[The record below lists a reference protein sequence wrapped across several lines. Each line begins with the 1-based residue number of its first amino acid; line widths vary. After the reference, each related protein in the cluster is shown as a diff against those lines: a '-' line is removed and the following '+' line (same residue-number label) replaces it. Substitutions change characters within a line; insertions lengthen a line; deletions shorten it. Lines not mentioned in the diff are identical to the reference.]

1 VIDFPSTVKD
11 RPEKECYVKELM
23 SGNEAI
29 ARGAFECGVR
39 FAAGYPGTPSTEIM
53 EAFAK
58 YPGVYAEWSPN
69 EKVAMEVGI
78 GAALAGSRAMVVMK
92 HVGVNVAAD
101 PLFTASYTGT
111 NGALV
116 VITADDPSLHSS
128 QNEQDNRH
136 YARFAKIP
144 MLEPADSEEAKA
156 FIKRAFELSEKFDT
170 PVFLRSTTRV
180 SHSKSVVNLEE
191 PMAVEDRTAIRFNA
205 EKFVMV
211 PMNARKRR
219 IVVEKRMQDL
229 QVFAETFSENRI
241 ELNSFD
247 VGIITAGISYHYAKD
262 VFPEYSYLKLGMV
275 HPLPV
280 GLIREFAAR
289 VRKIYVIEELDP
301 FLEEQIRAMGIEVTG
316 KEIFPYTGEFDPGVI
331 EQAIAGGSKTVRSLP
346 EIPIPPR
353 PPNLCP
359 GCPHRGLFYVL
370 GKLKVF
376 VTGDI
381 GCYTLS
387 FMKPL
392 EGLHSC
398 ICMGAGIGMA
408 HGMSKVLG
416 EKGRGKVVGVIGDS
430 TFLHS
435 GITPLLDMAYNHSD
449 AVIIICDN
457 RTTAMTGMQE
467 HPGTG
472 FTLHGEKTMG
482 VDIAALVKTLGVEGV
497 RIVDPYDLKAVRTV
511 LKEELARSGPSV
523 VISRRACVLFKR
535 EKSFPRKPFRI
546 DPEKCTGCRLCLG
559 LGCPPIAWQILDNEP
574 DGIANEAK
582 GKGRKGVAVID
593 RNLCT
598 GCGLCAQL
606 CKSEAITEEKE

>member
-1 VIDFPSTVKD
+1 
-11 RPEKECYVKELM
+11 VKELM

-29 ARGAFECGVR
+29 ARGAFECGAR

-78 GAALAGSRAMVVMK
+78 GAALAGTRVMVVMK

-101 PLFTASYTGT
+101 PLFTVSYTGT

-144 MLEPADSEEAKA
+144 MLEPADSQEAKD
-156 FIKRAFELSEKFDT
+156 FIKLAFDLSERFDT

-180 SHSKSVVNLEE
+180 SHSKSVVTLDE
-191 PMAVEDRTAIRFNA
+191 PLTLEDRTAIRFNA

-219 IVVEKRMQDL
+219 VVVEKRMQDL
-229 QVFAETFSENRI
+229 RTFAETFSENRLDI
-241 ELNSFD
+241 KSPD
-247 VGIITAGISYHYAKD
+247 VGIITSGISYHYAKD
-262 VFPEYSYLKLGMV
+262 VFPGYSYLKLGMV

-280 GLIREFAAR
+280 GLIREFAAQ

-301 FLEEQIRAMGIEVTG
+301 FLEEQIRALGIEVTG

-331 EQAIAGGSKTVRSLP
+331 EQAITGRREIARPLP
-346 EIPIPPR
+346 EILIPPR

-359 GCPHRGLFYVL
+359 GCPHRGLFYIL

-398 ICMGAGIGMA
+398 ICMGASIGMA
-408 HGMSKVLG
+408 HGMSKALG
-416 EKGRGKVVGVIGDS
+416 DKGKGKIVGVIGDS

-435 GITPLLDMAYNHSD
+435 GITPLLDMAYNRSD
-449 AVIIICDN
+449 AVIVICDN

-467 HPGTG
+467 HPATG
-472 FTLHGEKTMG
+472 FTLQGEKTMG
-482 VDIAALVKTLGVEGV
+482 VNIADLVKTLGIESV
-497 RIVDPYDLKAVRTV
+497 RIVDPYDLKAVRTI

-535 EKSFPRKPFRI
+535 EMQAPRKPFRI
-546 DPEKCTGCRLCLG
+546 DPERCTGCRLCLG
-559 LGCPPIAWQILDNEP
+559 LGCPPIAWQKIENRA
-574 DGIANEAK
+574 DGITKETK
-582 GKGRKGVAVID
+582 GKGREGIAVID

-598 GCGLCAQL
+598 GCGLCEQL

>member
-1 VIDFPSTVKD
+1 
-11 RPEKECYVKELM
+11 VKELM

-29 ARGAFECGVR
+29 ARGAFEYGVR

-53 EAFAK
+53 EAIAK

-69 EKVAMEVGI
+69 EKVAMEVCI
-78 GAALAGSRAMVVMK
+78 GAALAGAKSMAVMK

-101 PLFTASYTGT
+101 PLLTASYTGT

-144 MLEPADSEEAKA
+144 MLEPADSQEAKE
-156 FIKRAFELSEKFDT
+156 FIKLAFDISERFDT
-170 PVFLRSTTRV
+170 PVFLRTTTRV
-180 SHSKSVVNLEE
+180 SHSKSVVTLEA
-191 PMAVEDRTAIRFNA
+191 PRAIEDRKTAIQFNTD
-205 EKFVMV
+205 KFVMV

-219 IVVEKRMQDL
+219 VVVEKRMEDL
-229 QVFAETFSENRI
+229 RQYAETFTENCVEI
-241 ELNSFD
+241 NSKE

-262 VFPEYSYLKLGMV
+262 VFPECSYLKLGMV
-275 HPLPV
+275 YPLPV
-280 GLIREFAAR
+280 DLIRDFVSK
-289 VRKIYVIEELDP
+289 VRKVFVIEELDP
-301 FLEEQIRAMGIEVTG
+301 FLEEQIRALGIEVTG
-316 KEIFPYTGEFDPGVI
+316 KEIFPYTGEFDPGII
-331 EQAIAGGSKTVRSLP
+331 ENAITGCNKALRPLP
-346 EIPIPPR
+346 DLKIPLR

-398 ICMGAGIGMA
+398 ICMGASIGMA
-408 HGMSKVLG
+408 HGMSKALG
-416 EKGRGKVVGVIGDS
+416 EEGRGKIVGVIGDS

-435 GITPLLDMAYNHSD
+435 GITPLLDMAYNRSD
-449 AVIIICDN
+449 AVIVICDN
-457 RTTAMTGMQE
+457 STTAMTGMQE

-472 FTLHGEKTMG
+472 FTLQSQKAKG
-482 VDIAALVKTLGVEGV
+482 VDLCTLVSALGIDSV
-497 RIVDPYDLKAVRTV
+497 RIVDPYDLKAIRTV
-511 LKEELARSGPSV
+511 LKEELNRPGPSV

-535 EKSFPRKPFRI
+535 EKKTSRTAFLI
-546 DPEKCTGCRLCLG
+546 DQEKCTGCRLCLG
-559 LGCPPIAWQILDNEP
+559 LGCPPIAWRRHKVLKTNEN
-574 DGIANEAK
+574 DTERNNSK
-582 GKGRKGVAVID
+582 GFAVID

-598 GCGLCAQL
+598 GCGLCSQL
-606 CKSEAITEEKE
+606 CKSGAIILEDK

>member
-1 VIDFPSTVKD
+1 
-11 RPEKECYVKELM
+11 VKELM

-29 ARGAFECGVR
+29 ARGAFECGAR

-53 EAFAK
+53 EAYAN

-78 GAALAGSRAMVVMK
+78 GAALAGARAMVVMK

-101 PLFTASYTGT
+101 PLFTAGYTGT

-144 MLEPADSEEAKA
+144 MLEPADSQEAKD
-156 FIKRAFELSEKFDT
+156 FIKLAFDLSERFDT

-180 SHSKSVVNLEE
+180 SHSKSVVTLEE
-191 PMAVEDRTAIRFNA
+191 PRAFEDRTAIRFNA

-219 IVVEKRMQDL
+219 VAVEKRMQDL
-229 QVFAETFSENRI
+229 RIFAETFSENRI
-241 ELNSFD
+241 EINSPD

-289 VRKIYVIEELDP
+289 VRKIYVVEELDP
-301 FLEEQIRAMGIEVTG
+301 FLEEQIRALGIEVTG
-316 KEIFPYTGEFDPGVI
+316 KEIFPYTGEFDPGIV
-331 EQAIAGGSKTVRSLP
+331 EQAIAGRRDAARALP
-346 EIPIPPR
+346 EIQIPPR

-359 GCPHRGLFYVL
+359 GCPHRGLFYIL

-376 VTGDI
+376 VAGDI

-392 EGLHSC
+392 EGMHSC
-398 ICMGAGIGMA
+398 ICMGASIGMA
-408 HGMSKVLG
+408 HGMSKALG
-416 EKGRGKVVGVIGDS
+416 EKGRGKIVGVIGDS

-435 GITPLLDMAYNHSD
+435 GITSLLDMAYNRSD
-449 AVIIICDN
+449 AVIVICDN
-457 RTTAMTGMQE
+457 FTTAMTGMQE
-467 HPGTG
+467 HPATG
-472 FTLHGEKTMG
+472 FTLQGEKAMG
-482 VDIAALVKTLGVEGV
+482 VNLEALVKTLGIENV
-497 RIVDPYDLKAVRTV
+497 RIVDPHDLKTVRTV

-535 EKSFPRKPFRI
+535 KMPAPRKPFRI
-546 DPEKCTGCRLCLG
+546 DPEKCTGCHLCLG
-559 LGCPPIAWQILDNEP
+559 LGCPPIAWQKIENRP
-574 DGIANEAK
+574 DEAAKETK
-582 GKGRKGVAVID
+582 GKGKEGIAVID
-593 RNLCT
+593 RNICT
-598 GCGLCAQL
+598 GCGLCVQL
-606 CKSEAITEEKE
+606 CKSGAITEEKV